1 MLKTFI
7 GIIIFYICLSNS
19 TIEYTTNYSSPFSST
34 IPEQDTFQTKTII
47 QPIIPATPI
56 KNDNWNEYIVL
67 SGNNFL
73 NNYYIKPP
81 RIKKKNI
88 RKVNL

>member
-34 IPEQDTFQTKTII
+34 IPDQYIFQSNSII
-47 QPIIPATPI
+47 QPIIPAKPI
-56 KNDNWNEYIVL
+56 KNENWNEYIVL

-73 NNYYIKPP
+73 NNYYIKPL
-81 RIKKKNI
+81 RIKKKN
-88 RKVNL
+88 